1 MIVDS
6 TVSFDIIELEM
17 EKETIPSTE
26 LKDSSKEKMP
36 KEEPKPVFYTQSELL
51 QGCDSKFDLNQL
63 LKR

>member
-1 MIVDS
+1 
-6 TVSFDIIELEM
+6 M

-51 QGCDSKFDLNQL
+51 LGCDSKFDLNQL